1 MTNQIVDFAKK
12 KTIVM
17 GILNVTP
24 DSFSDG
30 GKYNSVERAVI
41 QAKRL
46 VAEGADIIDIGGES
60 TRPGFDPVT
69 VEEELERVIPVI
81 AAIREELDVPLSID
95 TYKAAVAEQAILAGA
110 NIVND
115 IWRCKADPDM
125 PRVVAKYQTPI
136 ILMHNRDN
144 KEYENLME
152 DIIADLQESVS
163 LVTRAGVPKENIWLD
178 PGIGFAKSY
187 EDNLTAMA
195 HLDRL
200 VALGYPVLLGT
211 SRKSFIGLTLDL
223 GVEERLEGSLATVCY
238 GIQKGCRIVR
248 VHDVKETVRA
258 CRMME
263 AMMSKESDD
272 GRHLF

>member
-1 MTNQIVDFAKK
+1 MTNQIVEFGK

-30 GKYNSVERAVI
+30 GKYNSIDQAVSR
-41 QAKRL
+41 AKRL
-46 VAEGADIIDIGGES
+46 VSEGADIIDIGGES
-60 TRPGFDPVT
+60 TRPGFEAVSI
-69 VEEELERVIPVI
+69 EEEIERVVPVI
-81 AAIREELDVPLSID
+81 SAIRKELDVPLSID
-95 TYKAAVAEQAILAGA
+95 TYKSAVAEQAILAGA

-115 IWRCKADPDM
+115 IWRCKADSQM
-125 PRVVAKYQTPI
+125 PEVIAKYQTPV

-144 KEYENLME
+144 KEYDDLMTNIIE
-152 DIIADLQESVS
+152 DLRESIS
-163 LVTRAGVPKENIWLD
+163 LVEDAGVAKENIWLD

-187 EDNLTAMA
+187 EDNLTTMA

-211 SRKSFIGLTLDL
+211 SRKSFIGMTLDL
-223 GVEERLEGSLATVCY
+223 EVDERLEGSLATVCY
-238 GIQKGCRIVR
+238 GVQKGCQIVR
-248 VHDVKETVRA
+248 VHDVKETVRV

-263 AMMSKESDD
+263 AMISKEERRH
-272 GRHLF
+272 GHHLF